1 VYVGTTCGAAAA
13 IAADVYSGKATPS
26 ATGALR
32 LRGKFFS
39 QFFFFF
45 FDHSC
50 ILSGDPSLT
59 FGECICIEE
68 LHIRGREGRTLV

>member
-1 VYVGTTCGAAAA
+1 VQQRRLQLTF
-13 IAADVYSGKATPS
+13 TPERQRPQ
-26 ATGALR
+26 R
-32 LRGKFFS
+32 LAPSDCEVNFFLN
-39 QFFFFF
+39 FFFF